1 MSPCD
6 PLVQGA
12 SAGVAASLRA
22 VDCVS
27 AETTASAFTRLFG
40 TDGALL
46 PALTALLTIYIAAFA
61 LLLLTGRSSLSVSSL
76 TPRMFALGLVLTFT
90 TSWVA
95 YQGVVWN
102 LATGAP
108 DQIAG
113 VLMGTAGSATQMFAD
128 RIDILFG
135 AIAETAGAATQGASA
150 TPGQTQGS
158 FTPSNLMWL
167 SALLL
172 LLATVGLL
180 VTARIALAVLLALG
194 PVFIV
199 FALFGGT
206 RGLFAGW
213 LRAVVLMAVTP
224 LFAVLGGAIM
234 IEMAVPVVAALRGP
248 DGIDGRGAMALFVIA
263 SVHCALMALA
273 LRVASTTVGGWKVFG
288 MDSSG
293 DPASSRADQPV
304 ATNAAAAMTP
314 TPAASRAPIV
324 ISQGAY
330 AASDGMSA
338 QPQSGGGRSVR
349 NIIIPATATGVST
362 GLPQARRAR
371 GIGSRFASRAA
382 PQRIS

>member
-1 MSPCD
+1 
-6 PLVQGA
+6 
-12 SAGVAASLRA
+12 
-22 VDCVS
+22 
-27 AETTASAFTRLFG
+27 
-40 TDGALL
+40 
-46 PALTALLTIYIAAFA
+46 
-61 LLLLTGRSSLSVSSL
+61 
-76 TPRMFALGLVLTFT
+76 
-90 TSWVA
+90 
-95 YQGVVWN
+95 
-102 LATGAP
+102 
-108 DQIAG
+108 
-113 VLMGTAGSATQMFAD
+113 
-128 RIDILFG
+128 
-135 AIAETAGAATQGASA
+135 
-150 TPGQTQGS
+150 
-158 FTPSNLMWL
+158 
-167 SALLL
+167 
-172 LLATVGLL
+172 
-180 VTARIALAVLLALG
+180 
-194 PVFIV
+194 
-199 FALFGGT
+199 
-206 RGLFAGW
+206 
-213 LRAVVLMAVTP
+213 MAVTP

-314 TPAASRAPIV
+314 APAASRAPIV